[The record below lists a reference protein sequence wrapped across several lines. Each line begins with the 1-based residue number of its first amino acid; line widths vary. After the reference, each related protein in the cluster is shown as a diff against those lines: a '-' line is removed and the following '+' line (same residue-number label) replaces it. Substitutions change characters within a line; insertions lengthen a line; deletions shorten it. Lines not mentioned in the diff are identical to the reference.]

1 MVKIRLT
8 RMGAHKNPMYRIV
21 VADARTARDSKAIAQ
36 LGTYNPNVD
45 PAEIKVNNEEVNKW
59 IANGAQP
66 TETVKAL
73 LKKCGAIK

>member
-21 VADARTARDSKAIAQ
+21 VADARTARDSKAIDQ
-36 LGTYNPNVD
+36 LGTFNPNVE
-45 PAEIKVNNEEVNKW
+45 PAEIKVDNEKVAKW

-73 LKKCGAIK
+73 LKKAGAIK